1 LSITRKIFGITFLF
15 ASLAVA
21 IIAMVTLEMGRDA
34 LRDLGR
40 RRLVESVGREAQMLQ
55 SWLDI
60 LRDDIVLQSSQDTF
74 RRLNLGLGR
83 EVTALSQPVLRQL
96 RLLMEKRP
104 DYLEVAILQGGD
116 SGGRI
121 LRVRREADGL
131 TQEALYDRDIA
142 AEYPVYPEMLSLW
155 PGNVHFPALER
166 RAQDAKDG
174 MPSILVGQAGTR
186 LADMVGQAVLLVT
199 VDADALI
206 GTLAMRDDISFFV
219 ADRFGHYLAGPPSGT
234 GPDNLL
240 DAYGLQEGWQGWMA
254 QHDPRLY
261 AEVAGSTQGLAL
273 QRIVVGDPM
282 NTNGPRHLVVGGISS
297 LADIEMEVAT
307 FGNRLAGLSVGLGA
321 LLALTLALA
330 IGYLARPLNAL
341 TRVAEQIAG
350 GSSDVTFPTLPA
362 DEIGR
367 LAEVMRRMLEAL
379 RVSAKNEEQ
388 AALGRMATMIAHDVR
403 NALSSVK
410 MNLHILADQNCRP
423 GCDENCRIGLRQVAY
438 MENVLDD
445 MLAFAQPDDVRL
457 DWIDMGEAIRTALV
471 SMLPE
476 TAQKQIKVVEG
487 RELSSLPKLLGDRTK
502 LLRAL
507 QNLLANAA
515 QAMSTGGTLAVTA
528 GSVLH
533 ESSPAVEIIIADD
546 GDGVPPEAAGRV
558 FEPFFTTR
566 AKGTG
571 LGLAIVQRIV
581 RAHGGMVKLQPRQG
595 GGTEARLILPVTPP
609 GWQA

>member
-1 LSITRKIFGITFLF
+1 MSITKKIFGITFLV

-21 IIAMVTLEMGRDA
+21 IIAMVTLDMGRDA

-40 RRLVESVGREAQMLQ
+40 RRLVESVAREAQMLQ
-55 SWLDI
+55 NRLDI

-74 RRLNLGLGR
+74 RGLNLGPTR
-83 EVTALSQPVLRQL
+83 DVAALSPPILRQL

-104 DYLEVAILQGGD
+104 DYLEVAILQGGEW
-116 SGGRI
+116 GERI

-131 TQEALYDRDIA
+131 TQEAFSDRDIA
-142 AEYPVYPEMLSLW
+142 SEYPVYPEMLSLW

-166 RAQDAKDG
+166 RSRDG
-174 MPSILVGQAGTR
+174 APSVLVGQAGTR
-186 LADMVGQAVLLVT
+186 LADVVGRAVLLVT

-206 GTLAMRDDISFFV
+206 GTLAVRDDISFFV
-219 ADRFGHYLAGPPSGT
+219 ADRMGRYLAGPPGGT

-240 DAYGLQEGWQGWMA
+240 DAYGLRESWAGWMA

-261 AEVAGSTQGLAL
+261 AEVAGRTSDLAL

-282 NTNGPRHLVVGGISS
+282 NANGPRHLVVGGISS

-321 LLALTLALA
+321 FLALTLALA
-330 IGYLARPLNAL
+330 ITYLARPLNAL

-388 AALGRMATMIAHDVR
+388 AALGHMATMIAHDVR

-410 MNLHILADQNCRP
+410 MNLRILAEQNCQP

-438 MENVLDD
+438 MESVLDD
-445 MLAFAQPDDVRL
+445 MLAFAQPHELRL

-476 TAQKQIKVVEG
+476 TRQKQITVIEG
-487 RELSSLPKLLGDRTK
+487 KGLSSLPKLLGDRTK

-515 QAMSTGGTLAVTA
+515 QAMSTGGTLAVMA

-533 ESSPAVEIIIADD
+533 DSSPAVEIVIADD

-581 RAHGGMVKLQPRQG
+581 RAHGGTVELAPRTG
-595 GGTEARLILPVTPP
+595 GGTEARVVLPVTPHR
-609 GWQA
+609 WEA